1 MTAARHGKAA
11 DPTIAFPC
19 TRAVTNERPRKEFRV
34 PTAIPL
40 IQSERKLDGLH
51 GLRAVAALAVVL
63 FHLQSRQDL
72 PQAAWLSAVT
82 VNFYLSVH
90 LFFVI
95 SAFSLFHSSRYAPA
109 RYPAYL
115 VKRFFRIAPLYYVMI
130 PFVIWRMGFPG
141 WGALVSNLT
150 FTFNLVP
157 GYELGMVWAGWSVG
171 VEMIFYLLLPLLLLL
186 LRRPLA
192 FAALYLASAIVS
204 TAVWHLTIG
213 APGLRE
219 DFAYYSIACNLPTFA
234 AGLLFYSVFKRLD
247 ATPRRARANGL
258 FAVLVG
264 VLLLLAWCDP
274 LDLHS
279 RATGFYFAFWGM
291 PFGAMCLWQSLYP
304 SRLMRWRAMQW
315 LADRS
320 FSLYLLHPVVIEVL
334 RHGYLFLRRHG
345 LPDNGWLYVACA
357 IAGFF
362 ALLVSAEITYR
373 FVELPGIAAGRRI
386 AARFTASRGNFT
398 AKIPVP

>member
-1 MTAARHGKAA
+1 MSA
-11 DPTIAFPC
+11 D
-19 TRAVTNERPRKEFRV
+19 V
-34 PTAIPL
+34 PL

-51 GLRAVAALAVVL
+51 GLRAVAAVAVVL

-109 RYPAYL
+109 SYPAYL

-130 PFVIWRMGFPG
+130 PFVVWRTGFPG
-141 WGALVSNLT
+141 WGALASNLT
-150 FTFNLVP
+150 FTFNLIP

-171 VEMIFYLLLPLLLLL
+171 VEMMFYLLLPLLLLL
-186 LRRPLA
+186 LRGPLA
-192 FAALYLASAIVS
+192 YAALYLGTAILSAV
-204 TAVWHLTIG
+204 VWHMTIG
-213 APGLRE
+213 APGLRG
-219 DFAYYSIACNLPTFA
+219 DFAYYSIACNLPTFS
-234 AGLLFYSVFKRLD
+234 AGLLFYSVFKLLD
-247 ATPRRARANGL
+247 AKPRRARANGG
-258 FAVLVG
+258 FALSIAA
-264 VLLLLAWCDP
+264 LLALAYVDP

-279 RATGFYFAFWGM
+279 RATGLYFAVWGS
-291 PFGAMCLWQSLYP
+291 PFGALCLWQALYP

-320 FSLYLLHPVVIEVL
+320 FSLYLLHPIFIEVV
-334 RHGYLFLRRHG
+334 RHAYRLLRRHG

-357 IAGFF
+357 IAGSVG
-362 ALLVSAEITYR
+362 LLVSAGITYR

-386 AARFTASRGNFT
+386 AARINASRRGFV
-398 AKIPVP
+398 AKAPVP